1 VFYCVVMALSDR
13 EKRLLEEMEAALA
26 SDDPSLESRLS
37 GSTLTPTKPRLLLG
51 FASILAGI
59 VILFTGLISQI
70 TPLGVAGF
78 IVALVGVILVLRSLS
93 SLASRASR
101 TPRQKGA
108 GISLSQRL
116 EERWNR
122 RDFDQQ

>member
-1 VFYCVVMALSDR
+1 MALSDR

-37 GSTLTPTKPRLLLG
+37 GNTLTPTKPRLLLG
-51 FASILAGI
+51 FASILAGV

>member
-1 VFYCVVMALSDR
+1 MALSDR

-37 GSTLTPTKPRLLLG
+37 GNTLTPTKPRLLLG
-51 FASILAGI
+51 FASILAGV

-101 TPRQKGA
+101 GAPRQKSA
-108 GISLSQRL
+108 RTSLSQRL

-122 RDFDQQ
+122 REFDQQ